1 MSTNSTNSSLENPS
15 ITTITD
21 LHQLHLDAFRI
32 HDAML
37 DRRKAMKPSP
47 PKHRKIGL
55 CIVCGSTMP
64 DDAAPNAKVCGEE
77 CRRRRNTEHKRQIN
91 NAKNALSGKP
101 PVVERKRPPDL
112 RCVMCG
118 EPFQSNQ
125 RPLLRRTTC
134 STVCAEALL
143 RQKKE
148 RMKLSLA
155 DSIPDHLD
163 ERLRDVLM
171 RSRDL

>member
-1 MSTNSTNSSLENPS
+1 MSTDSTNSSLENPS

-37 DRRKAMKPSP
+37 KKKAMKPSP

-55 CIVCGSTMP
+55 CIVCGSMMP

-77 CRRRRNTEHKRQIN
+77 CRRRRNREHKRQIN
-91 NAKNALSGKP
+91 SAKNALIGKP
-101 PVVERKRPPDL
+101 PVVKRKRPSDL

-118 EPFQSNQ
+118 EPFRPNQ
-125 RPLLRRTTC
+125 RRLLRRTTC
-134 STVCAEALL
+134 STVCAEAIL

-148 RMKLSLA
+148 RMKSSMA
-155 DSIPDHLD
+155 DSIPHHLD
-163 ERLRDVLM
+163 ERTRDVLI